1 MFCRNCGTKLAEG
14 GKFCAACGEA
24 IPPIHRKTAIQKS
37 FWLWL
42 LFGVISSISLLVIIL
57 VLPGRIQHFRTAIET
72 DANRTQAG
80 ISPILENEAAMLEES
95 PDPRSSIDTPSVT
108 PEISATPEIP
118 NTLGKDIWPVINP
131 ITDASF
137 TKKQFYTTLI
147 TDDPE
152 NQCWFVTAYEIVEL
166 MFSKDEMDQMLQDGY
181 IEFITLWNPAKYDD
195 LPQYFQPNRYA
206 IIKTDN
212 PNIYYLSCT
221 TDEDRK
227 DDVPWLKTDGK
238 FDTAG
243 ENARKGF
250 IPSSGYADYQL
261 KKINNQY
268 ILRQLAYTNI
278 GSTVREGKNALFL
291 GAVYK
296 IMIPYGL
303 PIYGHKTFDSDS
315 NNGYEVRGFVDD
327 QGGFCSRI
335 PNDPESTNFITVLS
349 AKNGIV
355 TFVQADAYYDQVPL
369 DVHRL
374 TSFEGKFRY

>member
-1 MFCRNCGTKLAEG
+1 MYCKSCGTKLAERG
-14 GKFCAACGEA
+14 NFCAVCGEA
-24 IPPIHRKTAIQKS
+24 VPHAHRKITIQKS

-42 LFGVISSISLLVIIL
+42 LFGVISSISLLVLIL
-57 VLPGRIQHFRTAIET
+57 VLPGKIQHYRAVIEN
-72 DANRTQAG
+72 DAHRTQLG
-80 ISPILENEAAMLEES
+80 ISPLIETGAAIVDES

-118 NTLGKDIWPVINP
+118 NTIGKDIWPVINQ

-137 TKKQFYTTLI
+137 SKKQFYTTLI
-147 TDDPE
+147 TNDPD
-152 NQCWFVTAYEIVEL
+152 NQCWNVVAYEIVDL
-166 MFSKDEMDQMLQDGY
+166 KFSPDEMAQILQDGY

-195 LPQYFQPNRYA
+195 MPEYFQPNRYA

-227 DDVPWLKTDGK
+227 DDVPWLKADGK

-243 ENARKGF
+243 ENAGKDY

-268 ILRQLAYTNI
+268 VLRQLAYTDI
-278 GSTVREGKNALFL
+278 GSTIREGRSALFL
-291 GAVYK
+291 GNVYQLK
-296 IMIPYGL
+296 FPYGV
-303 PIYGHKTFDSDS
+303 PIYGHKISDSGS
-315 NNGYEVRGFVDD
+315 NNGYEDRGIVGDI
-327 QGGFCSRI
+327 GSMCLRI
-335 PNDPESTNFITVLS
+335 PNDPESTDFITILS

-369 DVHRL
+369 DIHRL